1 MKPSKEA
8 RELLDRYLLAVKR
21 ELTGKQREDIAAEIE
36 SYLLDLLEERFPKSK
51 ETTAAQVK
59 EILQEMGAPR
69 KVAAQYSS
77 QRYLVGPRLFPA
89 YLLVLK
95 IVLSAVIGA
104 LTLSFIINSVIGNT
118 SNVWLTVL
126 EYFGAIWNGALSAG
140 GSITLIFALIE
151 RFGEGKEIKEIDELQ
166 ELNIPDLPELP
177 AEEKEPGKI
186 GLFIE
191 IALGIIGIAFFTYVN
206 STGGGRVPYFFN
218 PLTEM
223 KLVQLFTDNFLQYVP
238 LILALAGLDLTR
250 SGILLAQGYHSTL
263 TNWWH
268 ICTQS
273 AHVVLMGFMI
283 KSLPLIS
290 LEGFQKIDAV
300 DLDFAHLETLANT
313 GIAIGMAV
321 GIVGTAIEIIRKV
334 IREIRSPSA

>member
-1 MKPSKEA
+1 MKLNKEA

-51 ETTAAQVK
+51 EIAESQIK

-69 KVAAQYSS
+69 KVAAQYSP

-89 YLLVLK
+89 YILILK
-95 IVLSAVIGA
+95 IVLAAVIGA

-118 SNVWLTVL
+118 SNIWLAVL
-126 EYFGAIWNGALSAG
+126 EYFGTIWNAALSAG

-151 RFGEGKEIKEIDELQ
+151 HFGKGKEIKEIDELQ
-166 ELNIPDLPELP
+166 EFNIPDLPELP
-177 AEEKEPGKI
+177 TEEKEPGKI
-186 GLFIE
+186 GLSIE
-191 IALGIIGIAFFTYVN
+191 IALGIIGIAFFTYIN
-206 STGGGRVPYFFN
+206 STGGRVPYFFN
-218 PLTEM
+218 PQTEM
-223 KLVQLFTDNFLQYVP
+223 KLVQLFTDNFLRYVP
-238 LILALAGLDLTR
+238 LILALAGIDLTR
-250 SGILLAQGYHSTL
+250 DGMLLVQGYHSSL

-273 AHVVLMGFMI
+273 VHVVLMGFMI

-290 LEGFQKIDAV
+290 LNGFQSIGGA
-300 DLDFAHLETLANT
+300 DLDFTHLGSLANT

-321 GIVGTAIEIIRKV
+321 GIVGTTIEIIRKV

>member
-1 MKPSKEA
+1 MKPNESA
-8 RELLDRYLLAVKR
+8 RELIDRYLLAVKR

-36 SYLLDLLEERFPKSK
+36 SYLLDLLEERFPESK
-51 ETTAAQVK
+51 EITESQME

-69 KVAAQYSS
+69 KVAAQYSP

-89 YLLVLK
+89 YILILK
-95 IVLSAVIGA
+95 IVLAAVIGA

-118 SNVWLTVL
+118 SNMWLSVL
-126 EYFGAIWNGALSAG
+126 EYLGTIWNGALSTG

-166 ELNIPDLPELP
+166 EFSLSNLPELP
-177 AEEKEPGKI
+177 AEEKETGKI
-186 GLFIE
+186 GLSIE
-191 IALGIIGIAFFTYVN
+191 IVLGVIGIAFFTYIN
-206 STGGGRVPYFFN
+206 STGGRVPYFIN
-218 PLTEM
+218 PQSEM
-223 KLVQLFTDNFLQYVP
+223 KLVQLFTNNFLQYVP

-250 SGILLAQGYHSTL
+250 SGMLLAQGYHSSL

-283 KSLPLIS
+283 KSLPLVS
-290 LEGFQKIDAV
+290 LNSFLIFGRADM
-300 DLDFAHLETLANT
+300 DFAELGSLANT

-334 IREIRSPSA
+334 IREIRSPSV

>member
-1 MKPSKEA
+1 MKLNKEA
-8 RELLDRYLLAVKR
+8 RELLDRYLLGVKR

-36 SYLLDLLEERFPKSK
+36 SYLLDLIEERFSKSK
-51 ETTAAQVK
+51 QITESQIK

-69 KVAAQYSS
+69 KIAAQYSP

-95 IVLSAVIGA
+95 IVLAAVIGA
-104 LTLSFIINSVIGNT
+104 LTLSFVINSVIGNT
-118 SNVWLTVL
+118 SNIWLAIL
-126 EYFGAIWNGALSAG
+126 EYLGTIWSGALSAG

-151 RFGEGKEIKEIDELQ
+151 YFGEGKEIKEIDELQ
-166 ELNIPDLPELP
+166 ELKFSDLPELP

-186 GLFIE
+186 GLSIE

-206 STGGGRVPYFFN
+206 STGGRVPYFFN
-218 PLTEM
+218 PQTEM
-223 KLVQLFTDNFLQYVP
+223 KLVRIFTDNFLRYVP

-250 SGILLAQGYHSTL
+250 NGMLLAQGYHSSL

-268 ICTQS
+268 ICTQG

-283 KSLPLIS
+283 TSLPLIS
-290 LEGFQKIDAV
+290 LDGFQNISGV
-300 DLDFAHLETLANT
+300 NIDFAHIETLANT
-313 GIAIGMAV
+313 GIATAIAV
-321 GIVGTAIEIIRKV
+321 GMIATIIETLRNI

>member
-1 MKPSKEA
+1 MKLNKEA
-8 RELLDRYLLAVKR
+8 RELLDRYLLGVKR

-36 SYLLDLLEERFPKSK
+36 SYLLDLLEERFSKSK
-51 ETTAAQVK
+51 EIAKSQMK

-69 KVAAQYSS
+69 KIAAQYST

-89 YLLVLK
+89 YLLILK
-95 IVLSAVIGA
+95 IVLAAVIGA
-104 LTLSFIINSVIGNT
+104 LSLSFIINSVIGNT
-118 SNVWLTVL
+118 SNIWLAVL
-126 EYFGAIWNGALSAG
+126 EYLGTIWNGALSAG

-151 RFGEGKEIKEIDELQ
+151 RFGESKEIKEIDELQ
-166 ELNIPDLPELP
+166 ELIISDLPELP
-177 AEEKEPGKI
+177 SEEKDPGKI
-186 GLFIE
+186 GLSIE
-191 IALGIIGIAFFTYVN
+191 IALGIIGIAFFTYIN
-206 STGGGRVPYFFN
+206 STGGRVPYFFN
-218 PLTEM
+218 PQTDM

-250 SGILLAQGYHSTL
+250 DGMLLAQEYHSSL

-273 AHVVLMGFMI
+273 AHVMLMGFMI
-283 KSLPLIS
+283 NSLPLIS
-290 LEGFQKIDAV
+290 LNGFQSIGGV

-321 GIVGTAIEIIRKV
+321 GIIGTTIEIIHKV

>member
-1 MKPSKEA
+1 MNPNKEA
-8 RELLDRYLLAVKR
+8 RELLDRYLLGVKR

-51 ETTAAQVK
+51 EITAAQAK

-69 KVAAQYSS
+69 KVAAQYST

-89 YLLVLK
+89 YLLILK
-95 IVLSAVIGA
+95 IVLAAVIGA
-104 LTLSFIINSVIGNT
+104 LSLSFIINSVIGST
-118 SNVWLTVL
+118 SNIWLAVL
-126 EYFGAIWNGALSAG
+126 EYLGTIWSGALSAG

-151 RFGEGKEIKEIDELQ
+151 RFGEGKELREIDELQ
-166 ELNIPDLPELP
+166 EFNLSSLPELP
-177 AEEKEPGKI
+177 TEEKETGKI

-191 IALGIIGIAFFTYVN
+191 IILGVIGIAFFTYIN
-206 STGGGRVPYFFN
+206 STGGRVPYFVN
-218 PLTEM
+218 PQTEM
-223 KLVQLFTDNFLQYVP
+223 KLVQLFTDNFMQYVP

-250 SGILLAQGYHSTL
+250 SGMLLAQGYHSSL

-273 AHVVLMGFMI
+273 AHVILMGFMI

-290 LEGFQKIDAV
+290 KNGFQSIGGV
-300 DLDFAHLETLANT
+300 DLDFVHLETLVNT

-321 GIVGTAIEIIRKV
+321 GIIGTTIEIIRKV
-334 IREIRSPSA
+334 IREIRNPIT